1 MVRSLIVRFV
11 FLVAPTAICASGYAQ
26 IPPIPSSTQRSIER
40 IVGISGSYA
49 ANESVFKI
57 RIPRTDITLALQGRG
72 VTTGFPIESWVAFSP
87 DIRGGGLVM
96 SELQLLEG
104 EVNPVASAALDSGL
118 NITGLGNTMLF
129 DQPRLL
135 TMNLSGTGSFDKLA
149 SGIRK
154 CLDSISAAGA
164 GKTGAAV
171 RSEFPATST
180 IEGGPIDTI
189 LSMKGTLTNG
199 IYRAAI
205 GQITVLNNTPFGKE
219 MGAVTSVVFS
229 GTNQNAMVQG
239 EIVVTVDQLQG
250 VLKALRSKRLD
261 LISIRNHTIAEH
273 PQLVFVRFQG
283 SGSATDLAKAV
294 RYALDV
300 QVGAVKP
307 PA

>member
-57 RIPRTDITLALQGRG
+57 RIPRTDITLNLQGRG
-72 VTTGFPIESWVAFSP
+72 VTTGF
-87 DIRGGGLVM
+87 
-96 SELQLLEG
+96 ELQLLEG

-129 DQPRLL
+129 DQPRVL

-283 SGSATDLAKAV
+283 NGSAADLAKAV